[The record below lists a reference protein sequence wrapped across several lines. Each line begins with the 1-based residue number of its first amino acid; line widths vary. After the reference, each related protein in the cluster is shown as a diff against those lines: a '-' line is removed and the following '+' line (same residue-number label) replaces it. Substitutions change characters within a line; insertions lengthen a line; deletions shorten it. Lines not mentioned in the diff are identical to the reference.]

1 VTRRAAILAHL
12 ADHPDLTASDL
23 ARVIGSGSDVTRL
36 LRELEAKAQV
46 TARTGRRPG
55 QGAPVHLWRIAPPGT
70 IPPPRSSLPAQ
81 VVAHKRERDRA
92 ATARRRARG
101 RVPFAGAADLP
112 NAACVGADPELF
124 FPERGDTETEARAL
138 AICAGCP
145 ARVACYARA
154 IQNGERYGIFGGVN
168 FEAAPRPVRVPPAR
182 SVTFHGSAAGR
193 VLSPAI
199 PGGTTDG

>member
-1 VTRRAAILAHL
+1 VTRRTAILAHL

-23 ARVIGSGSDVTRL
+23 ARVIGSGSDVTRV

-112 NAACVGADPELF
+112 DAACVGADPELF
-124 FPERGDTETEARAL
+124 FPELGDAETEARAV

-145 ARVACYARA
+145 ARAACYERA
-154 IQNGERYGIFGGVN
+154 LQNRERYGVWGGVN
-168 FEAAPRPVRVPPAR
+168 LDRAAESRRPQP
-182 SVTFHGSAAGR
+182 TGR
-193 VLSPAI
+193 NPS
-199 PGGTTDG
+199 